1 MSKEKENKYNTS
13 ANPPSGGEGAK
24 DSTSKA
30 PPLAN
35 GGKGSSATVTGKA
48 FDWQLLK
55 RIMHYVK
62 PYTSV
67 FVIAAFLT
75 IFLAVIALFQPI
87 LIQRTLDKYILAND
101 YHGLVF
107 MVELMIG
114 QLVVQTIAQYY
125 QTYLTN
131 SLGQSVIRDLR
142 KDVFNHITSLR
153 LKYFDR
159 TPIGMLITRT
169 VSDLE
174 TIADIFSEGLISI
187 MGDMLLVFAVI
198 GYMLWQDWKLALI
211 TLIPMPF
218 LFASTYVFK
227 EAIKSSFQEVRTQV
241 AQLNTFLA
249 EHISGI
255 SVIQYF
261 SREEQE
267 MRKFKAV
274 NLKYRD
280 ANIRSNWYYS
290 IFFPVVEILFA
301 VCMALLVWYGCK
313 RILNDQQIHAISASE
328 GGITPGL
335 ITSFIV
341 LLNMLFRPIRQLAD
355 KFNTL
360 QMGMVGADR
369 IFKVLDTDEVAT
381 DDGKLAPSVLEGDI
395 EFKDVWF
402 AYNDEN
408 WVLKNINFH
417 IKPGE
422 TLALVGATG
431 AGKSSTINILNRF
444 YDIGKGSVTVDGY
457 DIREYK
463 VDYLRSKIATVIQD
477 VFLFTDT
484 IGNNISLNNTQITRE
499 EIIKAAKDVGA
510 HEFIERLPG
519 GYDYNVME
527 RGATLSAGQA
537 QLISF
542 IRALV
547 YNPAILVLD
556 EATSSV
562 DTETELLIQTAIN
575 KLMQGRTAI
584 VIAHRLSTIQNAD
597 KIIVLDH
604 GEIMESGTH
613 QELLRIENGYYRKLY
628 DLQFN
633 SAGIAK
639 PI

>member
-1 MSKEKENKYNTS
+1 MSE
-13 ANPPSGGEGAK
+13 
-24 DSTSKA
+24 
-30 PPLAN
+30 
-35 GGKGSSATVTGKA
+35 VTGKA
-48 FDWQLLK
+48 LDWKLLG
-55 RIMHYVK
+55 RVMHYVR
-62 PYTSV
+62 PYRKT
-67 FVIAAFLT
+67 FVIAALLT
-75 IFLAVIALFQPI
+75 VFLAGSAIIQP
-87 LIQRTLDKYILAND
+87 LLMQLTLDKYILADN
-101 YHGLVF
+101 YNGLV
-107 MVELMIG
+107 LMACLMMA
-114 QLVVQTIAQYY
+114 QLTVQTVAQYY
-125 QTYLTN
+125 QTYMTN

-142 KDVFNHITSLR
+142 IHIFNHIMSLR

-159 TPIGMLITRT
+159 TPIGILITRT

-187 MGDMLLVFAVI
+187 VGDLLLVVAI
-198 GYMLWQDWKLALI
+198 IAAMLWGDWKLALI
-211 TLIPMPF
+211 TLIPMPLLF
-218 LFASTYVFK
+218 LSTYVFK

-241 AQLNTFLA
+241 AQLNAFLA

-255 SVIQYF
+255 SIIQYF
-261 SREEQE
+261 SREDQE
-267 MRKFKAV
+267 MRKFDTV
-274 NLKYRD
+274 NIKYRD

-301 VCMALLVWYGCK
+301 ICMSLLVWYGCK
-313 RILNDQQIHAISASE
+313 RILTDGQLTALGAHSHPV
-328 GGITPGL
+328 TPGMIL
-335 ITSFIV
+335 YFIM
-341 LLNMLFRPIRQLAD
+341 LLNLLFRPIRQLAD

-369 IFKVLDTDEVAT
+369 IFRVLDTDEVAVNT
-381 DDGKLAPSVLEGDI
+381 GT
-395 EFKDVWF
+395 FKPVALKGEIDFKHVWF
-402 AYNDEN
+402 AYNDDN
-408 WVLKNINFH
+408 WVLKDICFH
-417 IKPGE
+417 VKPGE

-444 YDIGKGSVTVDGY
+444 YEIGKGEVKIDNV
-457 DIREYK
+457 DIREYE
-463 VDYLRSKIATVIQD
+463 VGYLRSQIATVIQD

-484 IGNNISLNNTQITRE
+484 IANNISLNNQAITRE
-499 EIIKAAKDVGA
+499 QMIAAAKDVGA

-527 RGATLSAGQA
+527 RGATLSSGQA

-562 DTETELLIQTAIN
+562 DTETEVLIQNAIY

-604 GEIMESGTH
+604 GEIKEMGTH
-613 QELLRIENGYYRKLY
+613 QELLKIEHGFYRRLY

-633 SAGIAK
+633 SAGIVK
-639 PI
+639 S

>member
-1 MSKEKENKYNTS
+1 MAE
-13 ANPPSGGEGAK
+13 
-24 DSTSKA
+24 
-30 PPLAN
+30 
-35 GGKGSSATVTGKA
+35 VTGKA
-48 FDWQLLK
+48 LDWKLLGRVMKYVDPYK
-55 RIMHYVK
+55 RTFI
-62 PYTSV
+62 
-67 FVIAAFLT
+67 IAAFLT
-75 IFLAVIALFQPI
+75 IFLAAIALAQPI
-87 LIQRTLDKYILAND
+87 LIQKTLDSYILTDNYD
-101 YHGLVF
+101 GLVF
-107 MVELMIG
+107 MVGLMIS
-114 QLVVQTIAQYY
+114 QLIIQTIAQYY

-142 KDVFNHITSLR
+142 IAIFNHITSLR
-153 LKYFDR
+153 LKYFDH

-187 MGDMLLVFAVI
+187 MGDMLLVIAVI
-198 GYMLWQDWKLALI
+198 GYMIVEDWKLALI

-218 LFASTYVFK
+218 LFLSTYVFK

-241 AQLNTFLA
+241 AHLNTFLA
-249 EHISGI
+249 EHISGM
-255 SVIQYF
+255 SVIQIF
-261 SREEQE
+261 AREDQE
-267 MRKFKAV
+267 MRKFKSV
-274 NLKYRD
+274 NTKYRD

-301 VCMALLVWYGCK
+301 VCIGLLVWYGCK
-313 RILNDQQIHAISASE
+313 RILSDKELLSISANPH
-328 GGITPGL
+328 GVTPGT
-335 ITSFIV
+335 ITGFIV

-369 IFKVLDTDEVAT
+369 IFKVLDTDEVAVNT
-381 DDGKLAPSVLEGDI
+381 GKLEPAVLQGDI
-395 EFKDVWF
+395 EFKNVWF

-417 IKPGE
+417 LEPGK

-444 YDIGKGSVTVDGY
+444 YEIGKGEVTVDGV
-457 DIREYK
+457 DIREYD
-463 VDYLRSKIATVIQD
+463 VNYLRSHIATVIQD

-484 IGNNISLNNTQITRE
+484 IGNNISLNNPEITRE
-499 EIIKAAKDVGA
+499 QIIAAAMDVGA

-527 RGATLSAGQA
+527 RGSTLSAGQS

-547 YNPAILVLD
+547 YNPTILVLD

-562 DTETELLIQTAIN
+562 DTETEILIQNAIT

-633 SAGIAK
+633 SAGIVK
-639 PI
+639 

>member
-1 MSKEKENKYNTS
+1 MSE
-13 ANPPSGGEGAK
+13 
-24 DSTSKA
+24 
-30 PPLAN
+30 
-35 GGKGSSATVTGKA
+35 VTGKA
-48 FDWQLLK
+48 LDWKLLG
-55 RIMHYVK
+55 RVMHYVK
-62 PYTSV
+62 PYNTT
-67 FVIAAFLT
+67 FVIAGFLT
-75 IFLAVIALFQPI
+75 VFLAASALVQPI
-87 LIQRTLDKYILAND
+87 LMQKTLDDYILKDNFN
-101 YHGLVF
+101 GLVF

-114 QLVVQTIAQYY
+114 MLIVQTGAQYY

-142 KDVFNHITSLR
+142 IDIFNHITSLR

-159 TPIGMLITRT
+159 TPIGVLITRT

-174 TIADIFSEGLISI
+174 TIADIFSEGIISI
-187 MGDMLLVFAVI
+187 MGDMLLLIAII
-198 GYMLWQDWKLALI
+198 GYMLFRDWKLALI
-211 TLIPMPF
+211 TLTPMPF
-218 LFASTYVFK
+218 LFLSTYVFK

-255 SVIQYF
+255 SIIQIF
-261 SREEQE
+261 AREDQE

-274 NLKYRD
+274 NKKYRD

-301 VCMALLVWYGCK
+301 FCMALLVWYGCK
-313 RILNDQQIHAISASE
+313 RILTDQQLKAISPSS
-328 GGITPGL
+328 GVISPGVIL
-335 ITSFIV
+335 EFI
-341 LLNMLFRPIRQLAD
+341 LCLNLLFRPIRQLAD

-369 IFKVLDTDEVAT
+369 IFKVLDTDEVAVNT
-381 DDGKLAPSVLEGDI
+381 GRLRPATLSGEI
-395 EFKDVWF
+395 EFKHVWF

-408 WVLKNINFH
+408 WVLKDISFH
-417 IKPGE
+417 VKPGK

-444 YDIGKGSVTVDGY
+444 YEIAKGSVLVDGN
-457 DIREYK
+457 DIREYD

-484 IGNNISLNNTQITRE
+484 IGNNISLNNQTITRE
-499 EIIKAAKDVGA
+499 QIIAAAKDVGA

-527 RGATLSAGQA
+527 RGSTLSAGQA

-547 YNPAILVLD
+547 YDPTILVLD

-562 DTETELLIQTAIN
+562 DTETEVLIQNAIR

-604 GEIMESGTH
+604 GEIKEMGTH
-613 QELLRIENGYYRKLY
+613 QELLRIEHGYYRKLY

-633 SAGIAK
+633 SAGISR
-639 PI
+639 

>member
-1 MSKEKENKYNTS
+1 MSQ
-13 ANPPSGGEGAK
+13 
-24 DSTSKA
+24 
-30 PPLAN
+30 
-35 GGKGSSATVTGKA
+35 VTGKA
-48 FDWQLLK
+48 LDWKLLT
-55 RIMHYVK
+55 RVMRYVK
-62 PYTSV
+62 PYNVT
-67 FVIAAFLT
+67 FVLSAFLT
-75 IFLAVIALFQPI
+75 VFLAASALVQPI
-87 LIQRTLDKYILAND
+87 LMQKTLDDYILKD
-101 YHGLVF
+101 DFPGLVF

-114 QLVVQTIAQYY
+114 QLIIQTAAQYS

-142 KDVFNHITSLR
+142 IDIFNHITSLR

-187 MGDMLLVFAVI
+187 MGDMLLLLAVI
-198 GYMLWQDWKLALI
+198 GYMIFKDWRLALI
-211 TLIPMPF
+211 TLTPMPF
-218 LFASTYVFK
+218 LLLSTYVFK

-241 AQLNTFLA
+241 ARLNTFLA
-249 EHISGI
+249 EHISGVGI
-255 SVIQYF
+255 IQYF
-261 SREEQE
+261 SREDQE
-267 MRKFKAV
+267 MRKFKEV
-274 NLKYRD
+274 NKKYRD
-280 ANIRSNWYYS
+280 ANIRSNLYYS

-301 VCMALLVWYGCK
+301 ACIALLVWYGCK
-313 RILNDQQIHAISASE
+313 RILTDGQLSAVTAMHGE
-328 GGITPGL
+328 VTPGVIL
-335 ITSFIV
+335 EFI
-341 LLNMLFRPIRQLAD
+341 LCLNILFRPIRQLAD

-369 IFKVLDTDEVAT
+369 IFRVLDTDEVAVNAGRLKPAHLT
-381 DDGKLAPSVLEGDI
+381 GAIAFSH
-395 EFKDVWF
+395 VWF

-408 WVLKNINFH
+408 WVLKDISFQVE
-417 IKPGE
+417 PGK

-444 YDIGKGSVTVDGY
+444 YEISKGRVTIDGVDLQEY
-457 DIREYK
+457 D
-463 VDYLRSKIATVIQD
+463 VNYLRSKIATVIQD

-484 IGNNISLNNTQITRE
+484 IGNNISLNNPEITRE
-499 EIIKAAKDVGA
+499 QVIAAAKDVGA

-562 DTETELLIQTAIN
+562 DTETELLIQNAIN
-575 KLMQGRTAI
+575 KLMKGRTSI

-604 GEIMESGTH
+604 GEIKESGTH

-633 SAGIAK
+633 SAGISRGHK
-639 PI
+639 PEAESVR

>member
-1 MSKEKENKYNTS
+1 MSE
-13 ANPPSGGEGAK
+13 
-24 DSTSKA
+24 
-30 PPLAN
+30 
-35 GGKGSSATVTGKA
+35 VTGKA
-48 FDWQLLK
+48 VDWKLL
-55 RIMHYVK
+55 RRVMHYVK
-62 PYTSV
+62 PYNGI
-67 FVIAAFLT
+67 FIIATFLT
-75 IFLAVIALFQPI
+75 VFLAAIALVQPI

-114 QLVVQTIAQYY
+114 QLIIQTIAQYY

-142 KDVFNHITSLR
+142 IDIFNHITSLR

-187 MGDMLLVFAVI
+187 MGDMLLVIAVI

-211 TLIPMPF
+211 TLIPMPL

-241 AQLNTFLA
+241 ARLNTFLA

-255 SVIQYF
+255 SIIQYF
-261 SREEQE
+261 AREEQE
-267 MRKFKAV
+267 MRKFESV
-274 NLKYRD
+274 NKKYRD

-301 VCMALLVWYGCK
+301 ICMALLVWYGCK
-313 RILNDQQIHAISASE
+313 RILNDQQLHSISASP
-328 GGITPGL
+328 GGVTPGV
-335 ITSFIV
+335 ITGFIV

-369 IFKVLDTDEVAT
+369 IFKVLDTDEVAI
-381 DDGKLAPSVLEGDI
+381 DEGRLTPPTLQGAI
-395 EFKDVWF
+395 EFNNVWF

-408 WVLKNINFH
+408 WVLKDINFH

-444 YDIGKGSVTVDGY
+444 YDIGKGEVKVDGI
-457 DIREYK
+457 DIREYS

-484 IGNNISLNNTQITRE
+484 IGNNISLSNPDITRE

-510 HEFIERLPG
+510 HDFIERLPG

-547 YNPAILVLD
+547 YNPTILVLD

-562 DTETELLIQTAIN
+562 DTETELLIQNAIN

-604 GEIMESGTH
+604 GEIKETGTH

-639 PI
+639 PVE

>member
-1 MSKEKENKYNTS
+1 MSKENKNNTS
-13 ANPPSGGEGAK
+13 KTPASG
-24 DSTSKA
+24 T
-30 PPLAN
+30 
-35 GGKGSSATVTGKA
+35 TVTGKA
-48 FDWQLLK
+48 LDWKLLL
-55 RIMHYVK
+55 RVMHYVR
-62 PYTSV
+62 PYRTI
-67 FVIAAFLT
+67 FIIAAFLT
-75 IFLAVIALFQPI
+75 VFLAAIAIVQPI
-87 LIQRTLDKYILAND
+87 LIQITLDKYILTNN
-101 YHGLVF
+101 YSGLVF

-114 QLVVQTIAQYY
+114 QLIIQTCAQYY
-125 QTYLTN
+125 QTYMTN

-142 KDVFNHITSLR
+142 IDIFNHITSLR
-153 LKYFDR
+153 LRYFDR

-187 MGDMLLVFAVI
+187 IGDMLLVFVVI
-198 GYMLWQDWKLALI
+198 GYMLFQDWKLALI
-211 TLIPMPF
+211 TLIPMP
-218 LFASTYVFK
+218 LLLASTYVFK

-241 AQLNTFLA
+241 AQLNTFLQ
-249 EHISGI
+249 EHISGMSI
-255 SVIQYF
+255 IQNF
-261 SREEQE
+261 AREDQE
-267 MRKFKAV
+267 MRKFVAV
-274 NLKYRD
+274 NKKYRD

-301 VCMALLVWYGCK
+301 VCISLLVWYGCR
-313 RILNDQQIHAISASE
+313 RILSDQQLHSLSASAT
-328 GGITPGL
+328 GVTPGL

-369 IFKVLDTDEVAT
+369 IFKVLDTDDVAVDT
-381 DDGKLAPSVLEGDI
+381 GKLAPPEINGDI
-395 EFKDVWF
+395 VFNKVWF
-402 AYNDEN
+402 AYNEEN
-408 WVLKNINFH
+408 WVLKDINFH

-444 YDIGKGSVTVDGY
+444 YDIGKGSVTVDGI
-457 DIREYK
+457 DIRDYK

-484 IGNNISLNNTQITRE
+484 IANNITLNNPGITRE
-499 EIIKAAKDVGA
+499 QIIKAAKDVGA

-547 YNPAILVLD
+547 YNPTILVLD

-562 DTETELLIQTAIN
+562 DTETEMLIQTAIN
-575 KLMQGRTAI
+575 KLMEGRTAI
-584 VIAHRLSTIQNAD
+584 VIAHRLSTIQSAD

-604 GEIMESGTH
+604 GEIKEIGTH
-613 QELLRIENGYYRKLY
+613 QELLRIDDGFYRKLY

-639 PI
+639 A